1 MGRKNQHFFPADW
14 SRLTLLLISENYT
27 RLKMCL
33 KMFELFFLCK
43 YSTLMQSPIFFVLK
57 LTLYQELIIPMV
69 IVKIFFY
76 RLDKFIYGKS
86 D

>member
-1 MGRKNQHFFPADW
+1 MVRKNQHFFPADW

-27 RLKMCL
+27 LLKMCL

-43 YSTLMQSPIFFVLK
+43 YSTLMQSSVFFVLN
-57 LTLYQELIIPMV
+57 LYQELIIPMV